1 MVNLDIRDLRPN
13 LDLENKYVDFALVR
27 NALSVASVVKDLQ
40 INLSAPTKDA
50 ECRGT
55 CPKCAK
61 EKGFSLNIN
70 TNRFNC
76 FTKGCVLKG
85 GGVID
90 FFAKLYEVSAKE
102 ASHLLACA
110 YGIQPYTQEIGTESA
125 TNQVNEKPVDEILPI
140 EREVREVS
148 ASSFDLSHTVSLLT
162 AQHLIASIEDQL
174 AQLKQLLAPR

>member
-13 LDLENKYVDFALVR
+13 LDLENKYVDFSFVR

-40 INLSAPTKDA
+40 IVLSTPTEDA

-61 EKGFSLNIN
+61 ERSFSLNIN

-76 FTKGCVLKG
+76 FAKGCALKG

-90 FFAKLYEVSAKE
+90 FFAKLYQVSAKE

-110 YGIQPYTQEIGTESA
+110 YGIQPYTQEIGAEAA
-125 TNQVNEKPVDEILPI
+125 TNQANEKPTAETVSI
-140 EREVREVS
+140 EREVGEVP
-148 ASSFDLSHTVSLLT
+148 ASSWELSHTISPLT